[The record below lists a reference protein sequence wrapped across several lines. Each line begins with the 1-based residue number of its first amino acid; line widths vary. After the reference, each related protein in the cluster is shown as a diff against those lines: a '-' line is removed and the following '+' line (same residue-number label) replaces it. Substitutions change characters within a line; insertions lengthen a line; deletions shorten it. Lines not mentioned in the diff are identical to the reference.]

1 VHFYYI
7 MPVSLPW
14 TRRSQIKTESNQNG
28 SPTSLE
34 PAL

>member
-1 VHFYYI
+1 

-14 TRRSQIKTESNQNG
+14 SRTEQLDG

-34 PAL
+34 HSLRVHQIGQP